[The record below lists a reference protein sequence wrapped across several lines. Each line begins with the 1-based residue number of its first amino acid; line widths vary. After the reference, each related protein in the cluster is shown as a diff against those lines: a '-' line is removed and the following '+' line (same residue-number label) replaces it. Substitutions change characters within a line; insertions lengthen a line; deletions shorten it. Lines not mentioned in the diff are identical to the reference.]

1 VVAAPIV
8 FGRLHVLPVIADFL
22 AAYPDVDLKLALSD
36 RAVHL
41 VEERVDVAAP
51 RLRQRLTDAAL

>member
-1 VVAAPIV
+1 MVAAPIV